1 MSNRTSATALAAMM
15 IVSMFAGFA
24 LANDA
29 NTGGDAG
36 GSTSTA
42 AWLPSNSSTYY
53 GNLSS
58 SDTDDY
64 YGFNMS
70 NSTAITVG
78 LTSPSGADY
87 DLWLYSSSGS
97 QLDTSF
103 TTGYDEVSSNGTSVG
118 GTTVYVRVEQFSGSG
133 QYTMQVWIS
142 NTSTGG
148 GGGGGN
154 NSTGSGHDA
163 GTGTDAGGSTANAM
177 QINATNVTF
186 WGNVHSSNDAD
197 DYYSISIPSN
207 YGINASLDWNGT
219 STSPDLD
226 LLMYDSSGSII
237 TYSYYAKPEN
247 VSSAGHGGTTVFLR
261 VNAYLSFG
269 GSAYSSDY
277 SLRLDFSN
285 MSTSP
290 INNQNDSGSGGD
302 AGNDVYNSTAIQ
314 TSPGVNDF
322 TGWMSVNGDSDDFYV
337 FSVPNDHGIAINL
350 SSNPSDLVA
359 YIIIGYESNLS
370 TIDYSTNL
378 NGNEDVTSNGSVV
391 QGESILLRVVAYTGE
406 GFYNFTV
413 NMFSLDAD
421 GDGWWDSVEVNCGTD
436 PNDYNDVPVDTDADG
451 ICDGM
456 DADDDADGYDDYN
469 DTFPLDPNEWT
480 DTDSDGV
487 GDNADEDDDGDGWS
501 DSMEYQC
508 NSDPLYAS
516 SVPSDIDSD
525 GTCDVLDDDDDADG
539 YLDTEDAF
547 PLDPSEWL
555 DTDSDGI
562 GDNSDEDDDGDGFA
576 DATEVTCGSDPLI
589 SNSVP
594 TDTDLDGSCDAVDG
608 DDDNDGFP
616 DSQDQ
621 FPLDPSEWV
630 DTDGDSIG
638 DNTDEDDDG
647 DGWIDSS
654 DVFPLDNTEW
664 VDNDNDGMGDNS
676 DEDDDN
682 DGWSDSD
689 EQTCGSD
696 QYSQFSQPDDF
707 DSDQTCDVMD
717 ADDDN
722 DGVPDADDMFQFD
735 VTEWTDTDFDSI
747 GDNADD
753 DDDGDGWSDTIEPN
767 CGTDP
772 MDANSIP
779 LDTDAD
785 NACDP
790 LDPDDDND
798 MVPDVDDAFPLDT
811 SESMDT
817 DGDGIGNNADND
829 DDGDT
834 WTDSSEVI
842 CLTEPLSASS
852 VPIDTDSNG
861 ACDVIDPDNDGDGVV
876 DESDAF
882 PLDPNEWEDRNKDG
896 LGDNAYPLTL
906 GDKMKLNPGL
916 TALGLIVVLA
926 AVGGTV
932 AMVLARNKKD
942 EVWKDDSYDRY
953 EKQEAAFDAPA
964 IPDPPERPPD
974 LAPAVEEPSIP
985 DPPERPPDLAPA
997 VEEPSEPEMPPLPE
1011 ATPSPPHE
1019 KSPPPPPPGFED
1031 VAPEPPQT
1039 VAATWEELPD
1049 GGDYVMTEPMTYVG
1063 EECGT
1068 WEQQPDESWRRL

>member
-1 MSNRTSATALAAMM
+1 MPNRTSATALAAMM
-15 IVSMFAGFA
+15 IVSLFAGFA
-24 LANDA
+24 VANDA

-78 LTSPSGADY
+78 ITSPSGADY
-87 DLWLYSSSGS
+87 DLWLYSSSGT

-103 TTGYDEVSSNGTSVG
+103 TTGYDEVTSNGTSVG
-118 GTTVYVRVEQFSGSG
+118 GTSVYVRVEQFSGSG
-133 QYTMQVWIS
+133 QYTMQVWI
-142 NTSTGG
+142 TSTSTGGGGG

-154 NSTGSGHDA
+154 NSTGCNANDA
-163 GTGTDAGGSTANAM
+163 GSCMDAGGSMSSALNIT
-177 QINATNVTF
+177 ATNTTYQA
-186 WGNVHSSNDAD
+186 NLSSSSD
-197 DYYSISIPSN
+197 DDWYAMHIPTDH
-207 YGINASLDWNGT
+207 GIYIEMLHGT
-219 STSPDLD
+219 SSDFDMWL
-226 LLMYDSSGSII
+226 YDSSGNQIDI
-237 TYSYYAKPEN
+237 AYTGFNPEN
-247 VSSAGHGGTTVFLR
+247 VGSNGTNVSDSI
-261 VNAYLSFG
+261 VYLEV
-269 GSAYSSDY
+269 ADWP
-277 SLRLDFSN
+277 
-285 MSTSP
+285 TSP
-290 INNQNDSGSGGD
+290 SSGFYNLTLLLFSTVGSPAYNQNDSGSGGD
-302 AGNDVYNSTAIQ
+302 AGDDVYNSTPVQ
-314 TSPGVNDF
+314 TNPGANDF
-322 TGWMSVNGDSDDFYV
+322 SGWMSSDSDTDDFYV

-350 SSNPSDLVA
+350 SSNPSELVA
-359 YIIIGYESNLS
+359 YILIGYESNLS
-370 TIDYSTNL
+370 VIDSSTNL
-378 NGNEDVTSNGSVV
+378 NGNEDVTSNGSIV
-391 QGESILLRVVAYTGE
+391 QGESILMRVIAYTGE

-421 GDGWWDSVEVNCGTD
+421 GDGWWDSTEVNCGTD

-456 DADDDADGYDDYN
+456 DSDDDADGYEDFN
-469 DTFPLDPNEWT
+469 DTFPLDPNEWV

-487 GDNADEDDDGDGWS
+487 GDNADDDDDGDGWT

-539 YLDTEDAF
+539 YLDVDDAF
-547 PLDPSEWL
+547 PLDPSEWM
-555 DTDSDGI
+555 DTDSDGL
-562 GDNSDEDDDGDGFA
+562 GDNADEDDDGDGFS
-576 DATEVTCGSDPLI
+576 DAVETTCGSDPLM
-589 SNSVP
+589 SSSVP
-594 TDTDLDGSCDAVDG
+594 TDTDLDGSCDTVDG

-616 DSQDQ
+616 DSQDD
-621 FPLDPSEWV
+621 FPLNPNEWV
-630 DTDGDSIG
+630 DTDGDTIG
-638 DNTDEDDDG
+638 DNADTDDDG
-647 DGWIDSS
+647 DGWMDSS
-654 DVFPLDNTEW
+654 DAFPLDPTEW
-664 VDNDNDGMGDNS
+664 VDNDNDGLGDNS

-682 DGWSDSD
+682 DGWSDAD
-689 EQTCGSD
+689 EGTCGSD
-696 QYSQFSQPDDF
+696 PFSQFSQPDDF
-707 DSDQTCDVMD
+707 DADHTCDVMD

-735 VTEWTDTDFDSI
+735 VTEWMDTDFDSI

-753 DDDGDGWSDTIEPN
+753 DDDGDGWSDTVEPN

-798 MVPDVDDAFPLDT
+798 MVPDFEDAFPLDS

-817 DGDGIGNNADND
+817 DGDGVGNNADND

-834 WTDSSEVI
+834 WTDSSEDI
-842 CLTEPLSASS
+842 CMTEPLSASS
-852 VPIDTDSNG
+852 VPVDTDGNG

-882 PLDPNEWEDRNKDG
+882 PLDPDEWEDRNKDG
-896 LGDNAYPLTL
+896 LGDNAHPLTI

-916 TALGLIVVLA
+916 TALVLIVVMSSIGA
-926 AVGGTV
+926 TV
-932 AMVLARNKKD
+932 AMVLARSKKKD
-942 EVWKDDSYDRY
+942 DVWADDSYDRY
-953 EKQEAAFDAPA
+953 QGQDAAFDSPAIPDPPERPPELAVEPEAPA
-964 IPDPPERPPD
+964 IPDPPERPPE
-974 LAPAVEEPSIP
+974 LAVEPEA
-985 DPPERPPDLAPA
+985 PPK
-997 VEEPSEPEMPPLPE
+997 PEMPP
-1011 ATPSPPHE
+1011 AKT
-1019 KSPPPPPPGFED
+1019 PPPPPPGFEEA
-1031 VAPEPPQT
+1031 VPEPPQM

-1068 WEQQPDESWRRL
+1068 WEQQPDESWHRI